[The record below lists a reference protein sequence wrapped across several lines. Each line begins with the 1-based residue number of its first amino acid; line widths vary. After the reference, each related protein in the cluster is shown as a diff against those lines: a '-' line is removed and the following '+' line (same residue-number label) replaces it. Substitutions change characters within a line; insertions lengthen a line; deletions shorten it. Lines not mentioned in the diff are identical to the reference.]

1 MKNNAGG
8 GALYGIGVIG
18 ALVYFMQHA
27 NSFTSVITGL
37 VKSVFWPAV
46 IVYKALELLQL

>member
-1 MKNNAGG
+1 MKGG
-8 GALYGIGVIG
+8 SGNALYGIGIFG

-27 NSFTSVITGL
+27 NSFWAVVTGI

-46 IVYKALELLQL
+46 VVYRVLEELRV